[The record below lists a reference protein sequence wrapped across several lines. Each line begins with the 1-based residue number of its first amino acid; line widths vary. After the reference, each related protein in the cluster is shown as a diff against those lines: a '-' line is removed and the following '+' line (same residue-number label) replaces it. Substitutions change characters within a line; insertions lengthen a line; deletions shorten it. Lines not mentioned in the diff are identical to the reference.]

1 MNQEDYIEKQIYQ
14 LGQVL
19 KAMLSK
25 FNLGSPPTS
34 VAELTQE
41 LRHSISLENVNW
53 EDSNRLSVMLEDDLW
68 SAENA
73 EELLS
78 ILVVMAESTNDLQDQ
93 NSIVEN
99 ANRILEMIQQ
109 NTDTFNMRR
118 FELSERLNS
127 LQ

>member
-25 FNLGSPPTS
+25 FNFGSPPTS
-34 VAELTQE
+34 VAEFIQE

-53 EDSNRLSVMLEDDLW
+53 EDNDRLSVMLEDDLW

-78 ILVVMAESTNDLQDQ
+78 ILVIMAESTNDIQDR

-109 NTDTFNMRR
+109 NTDTFNMKR

-127 LQ
+127 LH

>member
-78 ILVVMAESTNDLQDQ
+78 ILVVMAESTKDIQDR

-99 ANRILEMIQQ
+99 ANRIIEMIQQ
-109 NTDTFNMRR
+109 NTDTFNMKR